1 MTLSRV
7 LEPEAMD
14 TADDAVEYDAM
25 DHSQVNQVFVDDLV
39 EAGEVSGDL
48 LDLGTGTAR
57 IPIELCKRVATCRV
71 MAVDLAIHM
80 LEIARANVD
89 IASLLHRIALGHV
102 DAKELPFE
110 DGRFQLVMSNSI
122 LHHIPEPAAVL
133 SEAVRVSAPQGRL
146 FFRDLLRPHSE
157 DELQRLVTLYAGDES
172 EYARQMFAASLRAA
186 LTIDEMR
193 DLVKLLGFASQSV
206 AQTSDR
212 HWTWSAAINL

>member
-14 TADDAVEYDAM
+14 TADDACEYNAM
-25 DHSQVNQVFVDDLV
+25 DHSQVNQVFVEDLI
-39 EAGEVSGDL
+39 AACDVSGDL
-48 LDLGTGTAR
+48 LDVGTGTAR
-57 IPIELCKRVATCRV
+57 IPIELCQQVTNCRV

-89 IASLLHRIALGHV
+89 IAGLVDRIALGNV
-102 DAKELPFE
+102 DAKRLPFD

-122 LHHIPEPAAVL
+122 VHHIPEPAEVL
-133 SEAVRVSAPQGRL
+133 REAVRVTAPQGYL
-146 FFRDLLRPHSE
+146 FFRDLLRPKSQ

-186 LTIDEMR
+186 LTLDEVR
-193 DLVKLLGFASQSV
+193 DLVVPLGFDAKSIT
-206 AQTSDR
+206 QTSDR
-212 HWTWSAAINL
+212 HWTWSAVKN